1 MLRVL
6 QALAKNLL
14 PSLSQCR
21 AACNPQLWASAS
33 HGIPL
38 NSASLITSPVLTL
51 VLLSLLKRDL
61 VITLGPP
68 GQSPHLCILNLITSV
83 EVPFAT

>member
-1 MLRVL
+1 MLIVL
-6 QALAKNLL
+6 QALGKNLL
-14 PSLSQCR
+14 PSLSQCQV
-21 AACNPQLWASAS
+21 ACNPQLWASAS

-51 VLLSLLKRDL
+51 VLLPLLKRNF
-61 VITLGPP
+61 VITLGPH

-83 EVPFAT
+83 EAPFAM